1 VLFKIKRDSSLLKLI
16 HKYAEHA
23 GVNVSALR
31 FFFEGNSIVEI
42 HTPNELEM
50 EDGDVID
57 AAIKAVSTHTG
68 STSSILCEASSQEQ
82 EQEGEQEPPLA
93 SAAAC
98 VILQPTDTTK
108 ASGAASQP
116 VDEVSEPQA
125 TEEQLAAGQQL
136 QQQQWQ
142 AQQQQQRLLQQ
153 QQRQQRQQA
162 ASSGLRAGKCPALDV
177 RVEWVVAQTPQWR
190 GVVRAKLDQL
200 MEQKRQHEAARLR
213 EEQAMQQ
220 RQREAQFR
228 QEQLW
233 RQEQQ
238 ERAEAEAARQQ
249 KLLAEQQRQLSAF
262 REEQRQQFMQIQDKL
277 TAQAREA
284 QQRIAAQK
292 PMQNSVERKR
302 GITAAMETYSK
313 HVSVKRRRGS
323 PLPAAA
329 ESNAEPDKPAW
340 AAEELQLLQQLA
352 ASGTS
357 RDWSAIAARL
367 PGRTAERCCERW
379 AESFAP
385 TLKLVACP
393 APGLSPLRSGA
404 DDEDNVADDE
414 AAVNECRTIIQDLT
428 PRWRDAISFMLPADA
443 REVDTMWQVYHKRRP
458 AVRSETEDE
467 DEEEEEEQEQEEE
480 EEEPKQPA
488 DAHANQRQDTG
499 VGGEES
505 AASVPPGD
513 IAATDVNPEIDAA
526 AERSK

>member
-1 VLFKIKRDSSLLKLI
+1 
-16 HKYAEHA
+16 
-23 GVNVSALR
+23 
-31 FFFEGNSIVEI
+31 
-42 HTPNELEM
+42 M
-50 EDGDVID
+50 E
-57 AAIKAVSTHTG
+57 SPTG
-68 STSSILCEASSQEQ
+68 GGWNPAQPRAQSPHHQMHYMQPQPLQQQSHLQQ
-82 EQEGEQEPPLA
+82 LQQEPPL
-93 SAAAC
+93 
-98 VILQPTDTTK
+98 
-108 ASGAASQP
+108 
-116 VDEVSEPQA
+116 
-125 TEEQLAAGQQL
+125 
-136 QQQQWQ
+136 QQQQPLH
-142 AQQQQQRLLQQ
+142 QQPMMGVAGSFGGAAGLSHSPV
-153 QQRQQRQQA
+153 A